1 MPAGRRP
8 DILIIMA
15 DQLVPSALPFHGN
28 AVTQAPALSWLAE
41 SGVVFDAAYTASPL
55 CSPGRA
61 SFLTGLLP
69 SRTRAYDNAAEFASQ
84 IPTFA
89 HYLRSA
95 GYRTVL
101 AGKMHFCGPDQLHGF
116 EERLTTDIY
125 PADYGWTPDWDRP
138 HERPGWYH
146 DTSSV
151 VDAGPCVRSNQLD
164 FDDEVAFAAERSLFG
179 HIRSGDERPFCYVVS
194 FSHPHDPFT
203 ISRQW
208 WDLYRDEDIPLPA
221 GGAGPSEAALH
232 PHERRLREVC
242 AMNGAE
248 ITEDHVRAALR
259 AYYGAI
265 SCVDD
270 HTSRL
275 IGLLRDTGRLDDTVV
290 IVTSDHG
297 EMLGERGAWYKMSF
311 FEGAARVPLVVRAP
325 ALFPPGRVPAAVSTM
340 DLLPT
345 LVGLAHDG
353 DLPGIVG
360 PLDGRSLLPHLSG
373 TPDRDEVVAEYL
385 AEGAIAPIV
394 MIRRGQHKF
403 IHSPADP
410 DLLFDLAS
418 DPHELANLA
427 GDPAWAGAG
436 WRQVELGEDVRHV
449 FLHRA
454 GADVQLR
461 DDPAVGPPLGHE
473 PQHLQLPRREPVER
487 VVAAADQELRHDLRV
502 QGRAAG
508 RYPAH
513 RVQEVGHVRDAVLQQ
528 VADRAGR
535 RREQV
540 GGVALLDVLGQDQQ
554 RDVRIL
560 AADDQRGPDALIGMR
575 GRHPDVDDGQVRLVL
590 GHRLEQLLG

>member
-1 MPAGRRP
+1 MAARRRP
-8 DILIIMA
+8 DILIVMA
-15 DQLVPSALPFHGN
+15 DQMAPSALPFHGN
-28 AVTQAPALSWLAE
+28 PVTRAPALSWLAE

-61 SFLTGLLP
+61 SLLTGLLP
-69 SRTRAYDNAAEFASQ
+69 SRTRAYDNAAQFSSE

-146 DTSSV
+146 DMSSV
-151 VDAGPCVRSNQLD
+151 IDAGPCVRSNQLD

-203 ISRQW
+203 ISRRW
-208 WDLYRDEDIPLPA
+208 WDLYRDEDIPMPAA
-221 GGAGPSEAALH
+221 GGAGSAGASLH

-242 AMNGAE
+242 AMDGVE
-248 ITEDHVRAALR
+248 ITEDHVRAARR

-265 SCVDD
+265 SYIDAQV
-270 HTSRL
+270 SRL
-275 IGLLRDTGRLDDTVV
+275 IGVLRDTGRLDDTVI

-311 FEGAARVPLVVRAP
+311 FEGAARVPLIARAP
-325 ALFPPGRVPAAVSTM
+325 ALFPPARVAAAVSTM

-345 LVGLAHDG
+345 LVGLARDG
-353 DLPGIVG
+353 DLRDIVG

-373 TPDRDEVVAEYL
+373 TPDRDEAVAEYL

-394 MIRRGQHKF
+394 MIRRGRHKF

-410 DLLFDLAS
+410 DQLFDLVS
-418 DPHELANLA
+418 DPHERANLA
-427 GDPAWAGAG
+427 GDPAWAGLAG
-436 WRQVELGEDVRHV
+436 GFRREVAARWDLETLDGEVRQSQR
-449 FLHRA
+449 R
-454 GADVQLR
+454 R
-461 DDPAVGPPLGHE
+461 IAVGGALGTGTPAAWDFTPAYGAARRYIRNHMDLADLEEMARFPP
-473 PQHLQLPRREPVER
+473 V
-487 VVAAADQELRHDLRV
+487 
-502 QGRAAG
+502 G
-508 RYPAH
+508 RYTPPA
-513 RVQEVGHVRDAVLQQ
+513 
-528 VADRAGR
+528 
-535 RREQV
+535 
-540 GGVALLDVLGQDQQ
+540 
-554 RDVRIL
+554 
-560 AADDQRGPDALIGMR
+560 
-575 GRHPDVDDGQVRLVL
+575 
-590 GHRLEQLLG
+590 